1 MAMKIR
7 FLPLFFLLSCTG
19 LFAQDPLRE
28 PIPAT
33 GPSTY
38 QLAQIHR
45 KYGMFIHF
53 GINTFWDQE
62 WTDGSKP
69 PSSYRPAQVDADQW
83 VATAKQAGM
92 KYVILVTK
100 HVDGFCLWD
109 SKYTDYDV
117 AASGNKTNV
126 VEAVARAC
134 KKYGIRLG
142 LYYSLWDRHQNSDL
156 KDTSLD
162 KAYNEYIVHQIGEL
176 LDITGKYTKI
186 VELWLD
192 AGWEK
197 KNTRW
202 PIAEIY
208 RTVKKASPEC
218 QVGVNWPIGTPSNPD
233 PDSAFLLPT
242 RQKEGY
248 PIRYFPSD
256 FRTGDPY
263 LPANPDPK
271 LFSHEGKEYYMPWE
285 TTVCLSQKWF
295 YNTKDTVYRSLPEL
309 LELYNIA
316 TAQDNILI
324 LDLPPNRE
332 GRLREK
338 DRQLIFTLGRLIV
351 ETSDPEK
358 PGPASPASGSSGSPP
373 PGTTVSGPTAPA
385 PSSSAENGLP

>member
-1 MAMKIR
+1 MNRLICC
-7 FLPLFFLLSCTG
+7 LSLFILSGICAI
-19 LFAQDPLRE
+19 AQPGITE
-28 PIPAT
+28 PIPSSRP
-33 GPSTY
+33 GKY
-38 QLAQIHR
+38 QEEQIQR

-69 PSSYRPAQVDADQW
+69 PASYHPDTVDADQW
-83 VATAKQAGM
+83 ISTAKEAGM

-109 SKYTDYDV
+109 SKYTTYDV
-117 AASGNKTNV
+117 GSSGNKTNV

-134 KKYGIRLG
+134 KKYGIGLG
-142 LYYSLWDRHQNSDL
+142 LYYSLWDRHQNADL
-156 KDTSLD
+156 ADTSLD
-162 KAYNEYIVHQIGEL
+162 EAYNQYIVGQLREL
-176 LDITGKYTKI
+176 IAITAPYTHI

-197 KNTRW
+197 KRERW
-202 PIAEIY
+202 PIAVIY
-208 RTVKKASPEC
+208 KTVKTLEPQC
-218 QVGVNWPIGTPSNPD
+218 QIGVNWSIGKPDNPD

-242 RQKEGY
+242 QQKAGY

-256 FRTGDPY
+256 FRMGDPY

-271 LFSHEGKEYYMPWE
+271 LFSHKGKLYYMPWE

-295 YNTKDTVYRSLPEL
+295 YNTTDTVVKTPQQ
-309 LELYNIA
+309 LYDLYKIA

-324 LDLPPNRE
+324 LDLPPDRS

-338 DRQLIFTLGRLIV
+338 DRQTVFALRRLIAADHS
-351 ETSDPEK
+351 TH
-358 PGPASPASGSSGSPP
+358 
-373 PGTTVSGPTAPA
+373 
-385 PSSSAENGLP
+385 

>member
-1 MAMKIR
+1 MKI
-7 FLPLFFLLSCTG
+7 PLLHLALLLINTT
-19 LFAQDPLRE
+19 LFAQVPLTA
-28 PIPAT
+28 PIPSDS
-33 GPSTY
+33 PSVY
-38 QLAQIHR
+38 QRLQIQR

-53 GINTFWDQE
+53 GINTFYDQE

-69 PSSYRPAQVDADQW
+69 PSSYKPDTVDADQW
-83 VATAKQAGM
+83 ISTAKQAGM

-109 SKYTDYDV
+109 SKYTEYDV

-142 LYYSLWDRHQNSDL
+142 LYYSLWDRHQNADI

-162 KAYNEYIVHQIGEL
+162 KGYNEYILRQIREL
-176 LDITGKYTKI
+176 LELTNRYTGV

-197 KNTRW
+197 KRDRW

-208 RTVKKASPEC
+208 RTVKRLAPQC
-218 QVGVNWPIGTPSNPD
+218 QIGVNWSIGTPENPD

-242 RQKEGY
+242 KQRAGY

-256 FRTGDPY
+256 FRMGDPY

-271 LFSHEGKEYYMPWE
+271 LFSHNGKTYYMPWE
-285 TTVCLSQKWF
+285 TTVCISKKWF
-295 YNTKDTVYRSLPEL
+295 YNTTDTVYRSLTEL
-309 LELYNIA
+309 LHLYKIA

-324 LDLPPNRE
+324 LDLPPDRT

-338 DRQLIFTLGRLIV
+338 DRQLVFALRREID
-351 ETSDPEK
+351 S
-358 PGPASPASGSSGSPP
+358 
-373 PGTTVSGPTAPA
+373 TAK
-385 PSSSAENGLP
+385 